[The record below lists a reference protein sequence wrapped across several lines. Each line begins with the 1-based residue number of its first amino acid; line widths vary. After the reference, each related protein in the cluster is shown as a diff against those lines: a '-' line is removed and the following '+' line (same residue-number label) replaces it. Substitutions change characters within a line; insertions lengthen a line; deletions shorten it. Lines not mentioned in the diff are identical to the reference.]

1 MSSKLINGLTIP
13 ILDGTVL
20 IPTPAPGKIT
30 IFARGSNT
38 VWVKFSDDTEERIS
52 VG

>member
-1 MSSKLINGLTIP
+1 MSAKLLNGLTIP
-13 ILDGTVL
+13 ILDGTAV
-20 IPTPAPGKIT
+20 IPTPREGKIT
-30 IFARGSNT
+30 IFSRDSKT